1 MDVQDFA
8 ELEAKISRVL
18 DRLDVLKKE
27 NAELRERLDESQ
39 RLLAR
44 KSEEIERLRGELNQA
59 LENARDPEKEAE
71 LQGKVSS
78 LLDRLEQ
85 V

>member
-1 MDVQDFA
+1 MDVTDFA

-27 NAELRERLDESQ
+27 NSELRKRLEESQ
-39 RLLAR
+39 SLLAR
-44 KSEEIERLRGELNQA
+44 KSEEIEQLRGELGKA
-59 LENARDPEKEAE
+59 LENARDPQKEAE
-71 LQGKVSS
+71 LQNKVSS